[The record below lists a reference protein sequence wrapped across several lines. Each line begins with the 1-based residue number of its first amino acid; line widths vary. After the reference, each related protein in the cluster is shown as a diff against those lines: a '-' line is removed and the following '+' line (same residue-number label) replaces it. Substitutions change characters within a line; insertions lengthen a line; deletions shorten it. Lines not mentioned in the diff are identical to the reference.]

1 MRQLS
6 LHPLQEHLLGRDLAS
21 GSADV
26 GNLVADDEAPEH
38 PEDELEIA
46 ITDVFRTYRGGGGG
60 GSSSSR

>member
-1 MRQLS
+1 M
-6 LHPLQEHLLGRDLAS
+6 HPLEEHLLGRDLAS
-21 GSADV
+21 GGADV

-60 GSSSSR
+60 